1 MAGRLNKGSP
11 LDKKILTPVVA
22 VKKAKKTVKKS
33 KSKLKKILGM

>member
-11 LDKKILTPVVA
+11 LDKKAIPMVA
-22 VKKAKKTVKKS
+22 KKAPKKKAK